1 MPNTRF
7 MVAGGRELILGDRQ
21 YEVLENGASAIV
33 IGDYLT
39 TQGEVPSKAIES
51 LKNLGFEFMDKCEH

>member
-1 MPNTRF
+1 
-7 MVAGGRELILGDRQ
+7 GSRQ

-39 TQGEVPSKAIES
+39 TAGEVPSKAIAE
-51 LKNLGFEFMDKCEH
+51 LKALGFEFLDKCEH